1 MKLAVK
7 RKMTN
12 IFNQNDKYIDS
23 NLTIYDMENIVKVI

>member
-23 NLTIYDMENIVKVI
+23 NLTIYDKWKT